1 MSSLEP
7 FVRGGFLS
15 LLRTGDVRALFAR
28 YSDIALAVLLAVIV
42 GMMIVPLPAFV
53 LDLFVTLNIAAA
65 VSLLLIAIYVSE
77 ALRIATFPSLLLI
90 TTLFRLAIE
99 VSATRLILLKAN
111 AGQVIYAFGNFVV
124 AGNLVVGAVVFFIL
138 TMIQFIVISKGSE
151 RVAEV
156 GARFTLDAMPGK
168 QMSIDA
174 ELRGGHIDHAEAR
187 RRRALLTRESQFFG
201 SMDGAMKFVK
211 GDAIAGIVVLLTNIV
226 GGLVIGMV
234 QKGMDLATAA
244 RTYTLLT
251 IGAGLVAQIP
261 ALVISTAAGIIVT
274 RVSSEE
280 EGAHLGKDIGRQ
292 ILAQPRALAIAA
304 ALLGLLAIVPG
315 LPTAP
320 FAVLGGL
327 LGLVAYRII
336 KLDRLASEAA
346 KATSTARAV
355 PELRVGS
362 SEVPAPLL
370 LPIAIDLSSALSQL
384 LLPFEEANR
393 MERDLLPAARE
404 SFFSETGIP
413 LPSISLRPNAAG
425 LAAGAYVLRL
435 QEVPV
440 ARGEVVAGGGLA
452 LDTVDH
458 LRAMGIAAQ
467 PAAHPEGRPAAWIL
481 AGELGT
487 ARIRGVPTLAPEEVI
502 VLHLLQVLHRY
513 GHEFV
518 GIQETQSLLD
528 QLERTQPAL
537 VREVVPKVVS
547 PALLTEI
554 LRRLAAEGISLRSL
568 REILGALAESVP
580 AGSDSVALTEH
591 VRAALRRQITFAHAG
606 SSGVLHAY
614 FLDPIIEDTVR
625 EAVQH
630 SASGST
636 LALEPELSSDIVKA
650 VGRAVADNSAPVIVT
665 VADIRCHVRCL
676 LEAEY
681 PKVAVLS
688 YQEIEPDVKLQSLGR
703 ITVSTG

>member
-1 MSSLEP
+1 MSRSEP
-7 FVRGGFLS
+7 VAQGAFLS
-15 LLRTGDVRALFAR
+15 LLKAGDVRGLFAR
-28 YSDIALAVLLAVIV
+28 YSDIALAVLVAVIV
-42 GMMIVPLPAFV
+42 GMMIVPLPTFV

-65 VSLLLIAIYVSE
+65 VSLLLVAIYVSE

-111 AGQVIYAFGNFVV
+111 AGQVIHAFGNFVV

-174 ELRGGHIDHAEAR
+174 ELRAGHIDHAEAS
-187 RRRALLTRESQFFG
+187 RRRALLGRESQFFG

-226 GGLVIGMV
+226 GGLVIGIF
-234 QKGMDLATAA
+234 QKGMEPAA
-244 RTYTLLT
+244 AAKTYTLLT
-251 IGAGLVAQIP
+251 IGAGLVSQIP
-261 ALVISTAAGIIVT
+261 ALVISTAAGIVVT

-280 EGAHLGKDIGRQ
+280 EGGHLGKDIGRQ
-292 ILAQPRALAIAA
+292 ILAQPKALAIAA
-304 ALLGLLAIVPG
+304 VLLGLLAIVPG
-315 LPTAP
+315 LPAAP
-320 FAVLGGL
+320 FAMLAGL

-336 KLDRLASEAA
+336 KTDRLIAGGARSTISS
-346 KATSTARAV
+346 ATS
-355 PELRVGS
+355 PELRVDGA
-362 SEVPAPLL
+362 EIPAPLL
-370 LPIAIDLSSALSQL
+370 LPIAIDLSSALSQS
-384 LLPFEEANR
+384 LLPPGGPNR

-404 SFFSETGIP
+404 RFFSETGIVMP
-413 LPSISLRPNAAG
+413 AVSLRPNLAG

-440 ARGEVVAGGGLA
+440 ARGEVVPGGGLA

-458 LRAMGIAAQ
+458 LRALGIAAQ
-467 PAAHPEGRPAAWIL
+467 PATHPEGRPAAWIP
-481 AGELGT
+481 AGELAA
-487 ARIRGVPTLAPEEVI
+487 ARLRGVLTLAPEEVI
-502 VLHLLQVLHRY
+502 VIHLLQVLRRH
-513 GHEFV
+513 GHELV

-528 QLERTQPAL
+528 RLGRTHPAL

-554 LRRLAAEGISLRSL
+554 LRRLAAEAISLRSL
-568 REILGALAESVP
+568 REILGALAERAP
-580 AGSDSVALTEH
+580 ADSDPVILTEH
-591 VRAALRRQITFAHAG
+591 ARAALRRQITFAYAG
-606 SSGVLHAY
+606 SSGVLSAY
-614 FLDPIIEDTVR
+614 FLDPMIEDTVR
-625 EAVQH
+625 EAIQH
-630 SASGST
+630 TAGGST

-665 VADIRCHVRCL
+665 AADIRCHVRRL
-676 LEAEY
+676 LETEY
-681 PKVAVLS
+681 PKIAVLS
-688 YQEIEPDVKLQSLGR
+688 YQEIEPDVKLQPLGR
-703 ITVSTG
+703 ITVSTS

>member
-1 MSSLEP
+1 VPGE
-7 FVRGGFLS
+7 FLS

-28 YSDIALAVLLAVIV
+28 YSDVALALLVAVIV
-42 GMMIVPLPAFV
+42 GMMIVPLPTFV

-111 AGQVIYAFGNFVV
+111 AGQVIHAFGNFVV
-124 AGNLVVGAVVFFIL
+124 AGNLVVGAVVFLIL
-138 TMIQFIVISKGSE
+138 TLIQFIVIAKGSE

-156 GARFTLDAMPGK
+156 GARFALDAMPGK

-174 ELRGGHIDHAEAR
+174 ELRAGHIDHAEAR

-211 GDAIAGIVVLLTNIV
+211 GDAIAGIIVLLTNIV
-226 GGLVIGMV
+226 GGLIIGIV
-234 QKGMDLATAA
+234 QKGMDPAA
-244 RTYTLLT
+244 AAKTYTLLT
-251 IGAGLVAQIP
+251 IGAGLVSQIP

-280 EGAHLGKDIGRQ
+280 EGGHLGKDISRQ
-292 ILAQPRALAIAA
+292 ILAQPKALAVAA

-336 KLDRLASEAA
+336 QSDRIAA
-346 KATSTARAV
+346 QRTSATGISTATL
-355 PELRVGS
+355 ELRAAAG
-362 SEVPAPLL
+362 EMPAPLL
-370 LPIAIDLSSALSQL
+370 LPIAIDLSSVLSQSL
-384 LLPFEEANR
+384 LLPGAPDR
-393 MERDLLPAARE
+393 MQRELLPAARE
-404 SFFSETGIP
+404 RFFSETGIP
-413 LPSISLRPNAAG
+413 LPAISLRPNAAG

-435 QEVPV
+435 QEVPM
-440 ARGEVVAGGGLA
+440 ARGEVAPGAGLA
-452 LDTVDH
+452 LETVDR
-458 LRAMGIAAQ
+458 LRALGIAAR
-467 PAAHPEGRPAAWIL
+467 PAVHPEGRPAAWIP
-481 AGELGT
+481 AGELDA
-487 ARIRGVPTLAPEEVI
+487 ARLRGVPTLAPEEVI
-502 VLHLLQVLHRY
+502 VAHLLQVLRRY
-513 GHEFV
+513 GHEFI
-518 GIQETQSLLD
+518 GIQETQALLD
-528 QLERTQPAL
+528 QLERTHPTL
-537 VREVVPKVVS
+537 VREVVPKLVS

-568 REILGALAESVP
+568 REILGALAERAP
-580 AGSDSVALTEH
+580 ADSDPVALTEH
-591 VRAALRRQITFAHAG
+591 VRTALRRQITFAYAG
-606 SSGVLHAY
+606 SSGALNAY
-614 FLDPIIEDTVR
+614 FLDPMIEDTVR
-625 EAVQH
+625 EAIQH

-650 VGRAVADNSAPVIVT
+650 VGRAVADNSAPVMVT
-665 VADIRCHVRCL
+665 TADIRCHVRHL
-676 LEAEY
+676 LEAEH

-688 YQEIEPDVKLQSLGR
+688 YQEIDPDVKLQPLGR

>member
-1 MSSLEP
+1 MQAE
-7 FVRGGFLS
+7 FLS
-15 LLRTGDVRALFAR
+15 LLKTGDVRALFAR
-28 YSDIALAVLLAVIV
+28 YSDILLAILVAVIV
-42 GMMIVPLPAFV
+42 GMMIVPLPPFV

-111 AGQVIYAFGNFVV
+111 AGQVIHAFGNFVV
-124 AGNLVVGAVVFFIL
+124 AGNLVVGAVVFLII

-174 ELRGGHIDHAEAR
+174 ELRGGHIDPAEAR
-187 RRRALLTRESQFFG
+187 RRRILLARESQFFG

-211 GDAIAGIVVLLTNIV
+211 GDAIAGIIVLLTNIV
-226 GGLVIGMV
+226 GGLVIGIV
-234 QKGMDLATAA
+234 QKGMDPGTAA
-244 RTYTLLT
+244 KTYTLLT
-251 IGAGLVAQIP
+251 IGAGLVSQIP

-280 EGAHLGKDIGRQ
+280 DGGHLGQDIGRQ
-292 ILAQPRALAIAA
+292 ILAQPKALAIAA

-320 FAVLGGL
+320 FAVLAAL

-336 KLDRLASEAA
+336 LSDRLAARRAGVTSI
-346 KATSTARAV
+346 STAAG
-355 PELRVGS
+355 ELRGDS
-362 SEVPAPLL
+362 SLPLL
-370 LPIAIDLSSALSQL
+370 LPVAIDLSSVLSQSCL
-384 LLPFEEANR
+384 SPGGSDR
-393 MERDLLPAARE
+393 MERELLPAARE
-404 SFFSETGIP
+404 RFFSETGIP
-413 LPSISLRPNAAG
+413 LPAISLRPNVAG

-435 QEVPV
+435 QEVPM
-440 ARGEVVAGGGLA
+440 ARGEVVPGGGLA
-452 LDTVDH
+452 LDTVDR

-467 PAAHPEGRPAAWIL
+467 PAVHPEGRPAAWIP
-481 AGELGT
+481 AGELGA
-487 ARIRGVPTLAPEEVI
+487 ARLRGVPTLAPEEVI
-502 VLHLLQVLHRY
+502 VLHLLQVLRRY

-528 QLERTQPAL
+528 QLERTHPAL

-547 PALLTEI
+547 PTLLTEI

-568 REILGALAESVP
+568 REILGALAERTPVD
-580 AGSDSVALTEH
+580 SDPVTLAEH

-606 SSGVLHAY
+606 GSHVLGVY
-614 FLDPIIEDTVR
+614 FLDPMIEDTVR
-625 EAVQH
+625 EAIQRT
-630 SASGST
+630 ASGST
-636 LALEPELSSDIVKA
+636 LALEPELASDIVKA
-650 VGRAVADNSAPVIVT
+650 AGRAVADTAAPVIVT
-665 VADIRCHVRCL
+665 AADIRCHVRHL
-676 LEAEY
+676 LEIEH
-681 PKVAVLS
+681 PKIAVLS
-688 YQEIEPDVKLQSLGR
+688 YPEIEPDVKLQSLGR
-703 ITVSTG
+703 ITVSTS

>member
-1 MSSLEP
+1 M
-7 FVRGGFLS
+7 RGEFLS

-28 YSDIALAVLLAVIV
+28 YSDILLAVVVAVIV
-42 GMMIVPLPAFV
+42 GMMIVPLPTLV

-174 ELRGGHIDHAEAR
+174 ELRGGYIDPAEAR
-187 RRRALLTRESQFFG
+187 RRRALLARESQFFG

-211 GDAIAGIVVLLTNIV
+211 GDAIAGIIVLLTNIV
-226 GGLVIGMV
+226 GGLVIGTV
-234 QKGMDLATAA
+234 QKGMDIATAA
-244 RTYTLLT
+244 KTYTLLT
-251 IGAGLVAQIP
+251 IGAGLVSQIP
-261 ALVISTAAGIIVT
+261 ALVISTTAGILVT

-280 EGAHLGKDIGRQ
+280 EGGHLGKDIGRQ
-292 ILAQPRALAIAA
+292 ILAQPKALAIAA
-304 ALLGLLAIVPG
+304 ALLGILAIVPG
-315 LPTAP
+315 LPTVP

-336 KLDRLASEAA
+336 QLDRRAAHGA
-346 KATSTARAV
+346 KAPGTSAAGR
-355 PELRVGS
+355 ELRADRA
-362 SEVPAPLL
+362 EVPAPLL
-370 LPIAIDLSSALSQL
+370 VPIAIDLSSVLSQS
-384 LLPFEEANR
+384 LLPPGGPDR
-393 MERDLLPAARE
+393 MERELLPAARE
-404 SFFSETGIP
+404 RFFSEAGIV
-413 LPSISLRPNAAG
+413 LPAVSVRPNALG

-435 QEVPV
+435 QEVPI
-440 ARGEVVAGGGLA
+440 ARGEVVPGGGLA
-452 LDTVDH
+452 LDTLDR
-458 LRAMGIAAQ
+458 LRAIGIAAQ
-467 PAAHPEGRPAAWIL
+467 PAAHPEGRPAAWIPP
-481 AGELGT
+481 GEIGA
-487 ARIRGVPTLAPEEVI
+487 ARLRGVPTLAPEEVI
-502 VLHLLQVLHRY
+502 VIHLLQVLRRY
-513 GHEFV
+513 GYEFV
-518 GIQETQSLLD
+518 GIEETQSLLD
-528 QLERTQPAL
+528 RLASTHPAL

-547 PALLTEI
+547 PALLTDI

-568 REILGALAESVP
+568 REILGALAERTTVD
-580 AGSDSVALTEH
+580 SDALALTEH

-606 SSGVLHAY
+606 DSGVLHAY
-614 FLDPIIEDTVR
+614 FLDPMIEDTVR
-625 EAVQH
+625 EAAQPT
-630 SASGST
+630 AAGSI
-636 LALEPELSSDIVKA
+636 LALEPELASDIVKA
-650 VGRAVADNSAPVIVT
+650 VGRAVAGNLAPVIVT
-665 VADIRCHVRCL
+665 TADIRCHLRRL
-676 LEAEY
+676 LETEH

-688 YQEIEPDVKLQSLGR
+688 YQEIEPDVKLESLGR
-703 ITVSTG
+703 ITVSTS

>member
-1 MSSLEP
+1 
-7 FVRGGFLS
+7 LS
-15 LLRTGDVRALFAR
+15 LLKAGDVRGLFAR
-28 YSDIALAVLLAVIV
+28 YSDIALAVLVAVIV
-42 GMMIVPLPAFV
+42 GMMIVPLPTFV

-65 VSLLLIAIYVSE
+65 VSLLLVAIYVSE

-111 AGQVIYAFGNFVV
+111 AGQVIHAFGNFVV

-174 ELRGGHIDHAEAR
+174 ELRAGHIDHAEAS
-187 RRRALLTRESQFFG
+187 RRRALLGRESQFFG

-226 GGLVIGMV
+226 GGLVIGIF
-234 QKGMDLATAA
+234 QKGMEPAA
-244 RTYTLLT
+244 AAKTYTLLT
-251 IGAGLVAQIP
+251 IGAGLVSQIP
-261 ALVISTAAGIIVT
+261 ALVISTAAGIVVT

-280 EGAHLGKDIGRQ
+280 EGGHLGKDIGRQ
-292 ILAQPRALAIAA
+292 ILAQPKALAIAA
-304 ALLGLLAIVPG
+304 VLLGLLAIVPG
-315 LPTAP
+315 LPAAP
-320 FAVLGGL
+320 FAMLAGL

-336 KLDRLASEAA
+336 KTDRLVAGGARSTISS
-346 KATSTARAV
+346 ATS
-355 PELRVGS
+355 PELRVDGA
-362 SEVPAPLL
+362 EIPAPLL
-370 LPIAIDLSSALSQL
+370 LPIAIDLSSALSQS
-384 LLPFEEANR
+384 LLPPGGPNR

-404 SFFSETGIP
+404 RFFSETGIVMP
-413 LPSISLRPNAAG
+413 AVSLRPNLAG

-440 ARGEVVAGGGLA
+440 ARGEVVPGGGLA

-458 LRAMGIAAQ
+458 LRALGIAAQ
-467 PAAHPEGRPAAWIL
+467 PATHPEGRPAAWIP
-481 AGELGT
+481 AGELAA
-487 ARIRGVPTLAPEEVI
+487 ARLRGVLTLAPEEVI
-502 VLHLLQVLHRY
+502 VIHLLQVLRRH
-513 GHEFV
+513 GHELV

-528 QLERTQPAL
+528 RLGRTHPAL

-554 LRRLAAEGISLRSL
+554 LRRLAAEAISLRSL
-568 REILGALAESVP
+568 REILGALAERAP
-580 AGSDSVALTEH
+580 ADSDPVILTEH
-591 VRAALRRQITFAHAG
+591 ARAALRRQITFAYAG
-606 SSGVLHAY
+606 SSGVLSAY
-614 FLDPIIEDTVR
+614 FLDPMIEDTVR
-625 EAVQH
+625 EAIQH
-630 SASGST
+630 TAGGST

-665 VADIRCHVRCL
+665 AADIRCHVRRL
-676 LEAEY
+676 LETEY
-681 PKVAVLS
+681 PKIAVLS
-688 YQEIEPDVKLQSLGR
+688 YQEIEPDVKLQPLGR
-703 ITVSTG
+703 ITVSTS